1 MCGLRLC
8 VMRFEGIT
16 NPLLLSSYKPPFHPT
31 VSSLHTCP
39 FQILDPFTPVRMQ
52 LGNNKASP
60 GCKLSGTIPKRRM
73 ERGWATDL
81 VLLTFAFAF
90 LLFLC
95 SLVGFK
101 FVKAIA
107 KIQLYRFLWPSKS
120 SGGNTM
126 KPANTIY
133 IALETPLHM
142 YICVQ
147 YSQST
152 LFLYHLNCSI

>member
-16 NPLLLSSYKPPFHPT
+16 NPLLLSSYKPPFPPT

-52 LGNNKASP
+52 LGNSKASP